1 MNQFGPD
8 WAIAYLIAIGL
19 IAFALTIY
27 GMVKDAYTHSAFKPV
42 FNAEPIYGMV
52 KDAYTHSCSIGEF
65 VKVFLAGLLLVGLAV
80 FVITI
85 LAHWALYG

>member
-1 MNQFGPD
+1 MSQFDPD

-27 GMVKDAYTHSAFKPV
+27 EMVKDAYTHSR
-42 FNAEPIYGMV
+42 
-52 KDAYTHSCSIGEF
+52 SIGEF

>member
-1 MNQFGPD
+1 MNLFDPD

-27 GMVKDAYTHSAFKPV
+27 
-42 FNAEPIYGMV
+42 EMV